1 MTERGK
7 LIAVEGIDGSGKHTQ
22 IELLSKSMEA
32 RGVRHVRVS
41 FPRYQSTFGRL
52 VARYLNGE
60 FGRLHEVDAHLSA
73 LLFAGDRFEAKTELE
88 AALADGKAVL
98 ADRYV
103 GSNLAHQTAR
113 VPPEAQREFLGW
125 LRHIEYGIYG
135 LPEEDLVIYLRLPAP
150 EAHRLI
156 GRKGTRSYTSMR
168 RDLQEDDLRHLESA
182 ALVYDRLAKQTNWAT
197 VQCLESSGVL
207 RAPEAIHRAVLE
219 AVEGRFAKLSKA
231 R

>member
-1 MTERGK
+1 MAERGK

-41 FPRYQSTFGRL
+41 FPRYQSAFGRL

-60 FGRLHEVDAHLSA
+60 FGRLDEVDAHLSA
-73 LLFAGDRFEAKTELE
+73 ILFAGDRFEFKTELE
-88 AALADGKAVL
+88 AALADGKTVL

-113 VPPEAQREFLGW
+113 APLDAQGEFLGW
-125 LRHIEYGIYG
+125 LRHLEYGIYG

-150 EAHRLI
+150 AAHRLI
-156 GRKGTRSYTSMR
+156 GMKAARSYTSMR
-168 RDLQEDDLRHLESA
+168 RDLQEDDLKHLEAA

-197 VQCLESSGVL
+197 IQCLESSGEL
-207 RAPEAIHRAVLE
+207 RAPDIIHRAVLE
-219 AVEGRFAKLSKA
+219 AVEGRLAKLIKG